1 MFKEFKKLFEKKNLL
16 DIALE
21 HSLQMLLDVREMY
34 DMAVPALR
42 KNHAP
47 CDPEEIQKRDKVI
60 NRYERQV
67 RRDVY
72 IHMVMTDNP
81 DRYTALVLLNII
93 IDIERIGDYTKNI
106 VELASW
112 FPARLTGGKMEKD
125 LEIVENGVGEF
136 LEQVHVVFRDSNETL
151 ATELLEKNTG
161 VAQVCDRNIKELISC
176 HECELTPNEAVATA
190 AYFRFLK
197 RINAHCITIAT
208 AVVNP
213 FDRIGFYHD

>member
-21 HSLQMLLDVREMY
+21 HSLQMLLDVKEMY
-34 DMAVPALR
+34 DMAVPSLR
-42 KNHAP
+42 QNDVP
-47 CDPEEIQKRDKVI
+47 CDPGEIQKRDKVI

-93 IDIERIGDYTKNI
+93 IDIERIGDYAKNI

-112 FPARLTGGKMEKD
+112 YPARLTGGRMETD
-125 LEIVENGVGEF
+125 LETVEQGVSDF
-136 LEQVHVVFRDSNETL
+136 LEKVYLVFRDSNEEL
-151 ATELLEKNTG
+151 ARQLLEKYTG
-161 VAQVCDRNIKELISC
+161 VAQICDRRIMELISC
-176 HECELTPNEAVATA
+176 SECELSPNEAVATA

-213 FDRIGFYHD
+213 FDRIGFHHD

>member
-1 MFKEFKKLFEKKNLL
+1 FKEFKKLFEKKSLL

-21 HSLQMLLDVREMY
+21 HSLQMLLDVKGMY

-42 KNHAP
+42 QNDAP
-47 CDPEEIQKRDKVI
+47 CHPEEIQKRDKVI

-81 DRYTALVLLNII
+81 DRYTALVLLNIV
-93 IDIERIGDYTKNI
+93 IDIERIGDYAKNI
-106 VELASW
+106 VELATW
-112 FPARLTGGKMEKD
+112 FPTRLTGGKMEKD
-125 LEIVENGVGEF
+125 LEMAEQGVGDF
-136 LEQVHVVFRDSNETL
+136 LGQVHLVFRDSNEEL
-151 ATELLEKNTG
+151 ARRLLDKYAG
-161 VAQVCDRNIKELISC
+161 ISKVCDQRIRELIINP
-176 HECELTPNEAVATA
+176 ECELPPNEAVATA
-190 AYFRFLK
+190 AYLRFLK

-213 FDRIGFYHD
+213 FDRIGFHHD

>member
-1 MFKEFKKLFEKKNLL
+1 MFQEFKQLFEKKNLL

-21 HSLQMLLDVREMY
+21 HSLQMLLDVKEMY
-34 DMAVPALR
+34 DMAVPTLR
-42 KNHAP
+42 KSDIP
-47 CDPEEIQKRDKVI
+47 CNPEEIQKRDKVI

-93 IDIERIGDYTKNI
+93 IDIERIGDYAKNI

-112 FPARLTGGKMEKD
+112 FPTRLSGGKMEKD
-125 LEIVENGVGEF
+125 LEIVEQGVGEF
-136 LEQVHVVFRDSNETL
+136 LEQVHLVFRDSDEEL
-151 ATELLEKNTG
+151 ARQLLEKYTG
-161 VAQVCDRNIKELISC
+161 VGQVCDQNIKELISC
-176 HECELTPNEAVATA
+176 HKCELSPNEAVATA

-208 AVVNP
+208 SVVNP
-213 FDRIGFYHD
+213 FDRIGFHHD